1 MSSFPQHLFRRH
13 ATRGSRETNTD
24 TNADSNNNNESSTS
38 ESPSNPEADT
48 ETSNNHQTAASIPQD
63 ENVLIVPIPSNHNIT
78 HHLPQSSI
86 TFLPTHSRTITTQQ
100 RRAAILAEVERVQRA
115 NFIHFALLC
124 LVPTSLLLI
133 VIAAIFSQD
142 GECNGIEGVMVCER
156 ESRSF
161 VNAFTTRCVCDA
173 VMSVRDESSVGDE
186 NGSGLF

>member
-1 MSSFPQHLFRRH
+1 M
-13 ATRGSRETNTD
+13 
-24 TNADSNNNNESSTS
+24 
-38 ESPSNPEADT
+38 
-48 ETSNNHQTAASIPQD
+48 
-63 ENVLIVPIPSNHNIT
+63 
-78 HHLPQSSI
+78 
-86 TFLPTHSRTITTQQ
+86 
-100 RRAAILAEVERVQRA
+100 
-115 NFIHFALLC
+115 
-124 LVPTSLLLI
+124 PTSLLLI